1 MRAVVRPLSLPADR
15 RVLVISDIHG
25 NLPFL
30 KGLLKKVQFSTDD
43 ILLVL
48 GDILEKSTGG
58 LDTLRYLMDLRRTH
72 TLFFLQGNCE
82 NVTLDF
88 LNGAWPDQAAAQY
101 GNFWGE
107 KCAWVSMAHQA
118 GVDVSDPKAFPA
130 ARQAIEAL
138 FPEELAFLRA
148 MPTILLHEHYLF
160 VHSGEARFHDSFQ
173 LFFQD
178 VKMGAVI
185 LNQDMTVMQT
195 NKAAQEISQIFWEQY
210 RHNQGH
216 FLRSNYQGD
225 PKFREVQ
232 TMINEISERLTTQG
246 GTSQTFTSPAGDITF
261 YHTSFLSSS
270 AAGLIQT
277 WHLMLITCQTKD
289 LPKNLN
295 HPYNTLTQQ
304 ERRIVYYL
312 ASGMK
317 NEQIAEELHISIYTV
332 RTHIA
337 NIYKK
342 FEVNNKVDLLMHLQ
356 PILKDQ
362 TTPP

>member
-160 VHSGEARFHDSFQ
+160 VHGGVPREHHLETLSARACMKNDAFLD
-173 LFFQD
+173 
-178 VKMGAVI
+178 
-185 LNQDMTVMQT
+185 
-195 NKAAQEISQIFWEQY
+195 
-210 RHNQGH
+210 QGH
-216 FLRSNYQGD
+216 RFQRWVVVGHWPVTLYHPDIPSAKPLLLPDRHIASIDGGCTLKADGQLNALIL
-225 PKFREVQ
+225 PREP
-232 TMINEISERLTTQG
+232 G
-246 GTSQTFTSPAGDITF
+246 GAFSYRAYDGFPVMTA
-261 YHTSFLSSS
+261 
-270 AAGLIQT
+270 
-277 WHLMLITCQTKD
+277 
-289 LPKNLN
+289 
-295 HPYNTLTQQ
+295 
-304 ERRIVYYL
+304 L
-312 ASGMK
+312 ASQAVP
-317 NEQIAEELHISIYTV
+317 EAALWV
-332 RTHIA
+332 
-337 NIYKK
+337 
-342 FEVNNKVDLLMHLQ
+342 
-356 PILKDQ
+356 
-362 TTPP
+362 